1 MGVGVD
7 LRYLV
12 FLLRDTQPEVNCG
25 LLSGMTSTRKIR
37 VWFR

>member
-1 MGVGVD
+1 MRVGVD

-12 FLLRDTQPEVNCG
+12 FLLRYTQPEVNCG
-25 LLSGMTSTRKIR
+25 LSFGMKSTMKIR